1 MLMSSKTNKKATS
14 NFNSRFGYI
23 MVAAGAAIGLGNIWK
38 FPYLAYGGGGGAF
51 IVIYIIM
58 CIVLGHPVVEME
70 SAIGRY
76 ARTNGIDAYGVANK
90 KWKFAG
96 VINVVCT
103 VLIDMYYIIV
113 SGYVL
118 KYAVSYLLGGNFGAD
133 KEAYYMNFISKP
145 IEPLIYA
152 GILMIITVLLLAG
165 GITELVEKVTKVIM
179 PLLFVLLIICG
190 FWALFSFDGAID
202 GLKFYLIPDFS
213 KVTWKT
219 FSDACMQVMFS
230 VGIGWSI
237 FVTLGASISDDANIR
252 KDSMMVTICD
262 TAVALTAGFV
272 IIPTVVGAGSK
283 MSAGPSLIFLAM
295 TDIFSKLPGGNII
308 GLFFFTAIIFAVL
321 STYFTI
327 LEIPVKCVE
336 EKFHINHRIS
346 TVICAIII
354 FIGGIFCS
362 LSQGNGLLSD
372 VKLPWWAYNTGVVY
386 YNIYDWIDCF
396 SGYILLPLGC
406 LLTAFYCCKKWGYK
420 EYEKELTKNGR
431 DGKLSMYDKV
441 VMTVVVPILT
451 LIVILNCFG
460 FIN

>member
-1 MLMSSKTNKKATS
+1 MSSNEKKPSA
-14 NFNSRFGYI
+14 NFGSRFGYI

-51 IVIYIIM
+51 IVVYIIL

-70 SAIGRY
+70 TAIGRY
-76 ARTNGIDAYGVANK
+76 AKTNAIDAYGVVNPK
-90 KWKFAG
+90 YKFVG
-96 VINVVCT
+96 FVNVLCT
-103 VLIDMYYIIV
+103 FLIDMYYIIV

-118 KYAVSYLLGGNFGAD
+118 KYAVTYLLGGNFSAD

-152 GILMIITVLLLAG
+152 GILMAITVLLLAG

-179 PLLFVLLIICG
+179 PLLFVLLIVCG
-190 FWALFSFDGAID
+190 IWALFSFEGAID
-202 GLKFYLIPDFS
+202 GLKFYLVPDFS
-213 KVTWKT
+213 KFTWKT

-237 FVTLGASISDDANIR
+237 FVTLGANVNDTANIR

-262 TAVALTAGFV
+262 TTVALTAGFV
-272 IIPTVVGAGSK
+272 IIPTVVGAGSE
-283 MSAGPSLIFLAM
+283 MAAGPSLIFLAM
-295 TDIFSKLPGGNII
+295 TEIFSQFPGSNII
-308 GLFFFTAIIFAVL
+308 GFFFFTAIIFAVL

-327 LEIPVKCVE
+327 LEIPVKCIE
-336 EKFHINHRIS
+336 EKCHINHRRS
-346 TVICAIII
+346 TVICAVII

-362 LSQGNGLLSD
+362 LSQGYGLLSNIR
-372 VKLPWWAYNTGVVY
+372 LPWWAFNTGVVY
-386 YNIYDWIDCF
+386 YNVYDWIDCF
-396 SGYILLPLGC
+396 SGYVLLPLGC
-406 LLTAFYCCKKWGYK
+406 LLTAFYCCKVWGYK

-431 DGKLSMYDKV
+431 DGKLSTYDKV
-441 VMTVVVPILT
+441 IMTVVVPVLT

-460 FIN
+460 FIS

>member
-1 MLMSSKTNKKATS
+1 MSNEEKKHEA
-14 NFNSRFGYI
+14 NFSSRFGYI

-51 IVIYIIM
+51 VIVYIIL

-70 SAIGRY
+70 SAMGRY
-76 ARTNGIDAYGVANK
+76 ARTNGIDAFGVVNK

-96 VINVVCT
+96 IINIICT
-103 VLIDMYYIIV
+103 VMIDMYYIIV

-118 KYAVSYLLGGNFGAD
+118 KYAVTYILGGHFGAD
-133 KEAYYMNFISKP
+133 KQAYYTNFISKP

-152 GILMIITVLLLAG
+152 GILMLITAILLIG
-165 GITELVEKVTKVIM
+165 GITRLVEKVTKVIM

-190 FWALFSFDGAID
+190 VWALFSFDGAIA
-202 GLKFYLIPDFS
+202 GLKYYIIPDFS
-213 KVTWKT
+213 KFTWKA

-237 FVTLGASISDDANIR
+237 FVTLGASMSDGANIK

-262 TAVALTAGFV
+262 TTVALTAGFV
-272 IIPTVVGAGSK
+272 IIPTVVGAGST
-283 MSAGPSLIFLAM
+283 MTAGPSLIFLAM
-295 TDIFSKLPGGNII
+295 TEIFGKFPGGNLI
-308 GLFFFTAIIFAVL
+308 GFLFFTAVIFAVL

-327 LEIPVKCVE
+327 LEIPVKCLE
-336 EKFHINHRIS
+336 EKCHITHKKATIIS
-346 TVICAIII
+346 AIII

-362 LSQGNGLLSD
+362 LSQGTGLLSG

-406 LLTAFYCCKKWGYK
+406 LLTSFYCCRVWGYK
-420 EYEKELTKNGR
+420 EYERELTKDGR
-431 DGKLSMYDKV
+431 DGKLSLYNKII
-441 VMTVVVPILT
+441 MTVVVPALT
-451 LIVILNCFG
+451 IIVILNCFG
-460 FIN
+460 FIQ

>member
-1 MLMSSKTNKKATS
+1 MLMSKQGNKKAAS

-51 IVIYIIM
+51 IVIYIVM

-76 ARTNGIDAYGVANK
+76 ARTNGIDAYGVVNK

-96 VINVVCT
+96 AINILCT

-118 KYAVSYLLGGNFGAD
+118 KYAIAYLLGGNFGAD
-133 KEAYYMNFISKP
+133 KEAYYMDFISNP
-145 IEPLIYA
+145 VEPLIYA

-237 FVTLGASISDDANIR
+237 FVTLGASVSDDANIR

-262 TAVALTAGFV
+262 TTVALTAGFV

-308 GLFFFTAIIFAVL
+308 GFFFFTAIIFAVL

-336 EKFHINHRIS
+336 EKFHINHRIA
-346 TVICAIII
+346 TVICAVFI

-362 LSQGNGLLSD
+362 LSQGHGLLSG

-386 YNIYDWIDCF
+386 YNIYDWIDSF

-406 LLTAFYCCKKWGYK
+406 LLTAFYCCKVWGCLLYTSDAAD
-420 EYEKELTKNGR
+420 E
-431 DGKLSMYDKV
+431 
-441 VMTVVVPILT
+441 
-451 LIVILNCFG
+451 
-460 FIN
+460 

>member
-1 MLMSSKTNKKATS
+1 MSSTEKKPAA

-51 IVIYIIM
+51 IVVYIIL

-76 ARTNGIDAYGVANK
+76 AKTNGIDAFGVVNK

-96 VINVVCT
+96 FINIVCT
-103 VLIDMYYIIV
+103 FLIDMYYIIV

-118 KYAVSYLLGGNFGAD
+118 KYAVAYLTGGNFGGD
-133 KEAYYMNFISKP
+133 REAYYMNFISDP
-145 IEPLIYA
+145 VQPLIYS
-152 GILMIITVLLLAG
+152 GILMIIIVLLLSK

-179 PLLFVLLIICG
+179 PLLFVLLLICG
-190 FWALFSFDGAID
+190 FWALFAFDGAID

-213 KVTWKT
+213 KFTWKT
-219 FSDACMQVMFS
+219 FADACMQVMFS

-237 FVTLGASISDDANIR
+237 FVTLGASMSDSSNIR

-262 TAVALTAGFV
+262 TTVALTAGFV

-308 GLFFFTAIIFAVL
+308 GFFFFTAIIFAVL

-336 EKFHINHRIS
+336 EKFHINHRIA
-346 TVICAIII
+346 TVICAVFI

-362 LSQGNGLLSD
+362 LSQGHGLLSG

-386 YNIYDWIDCF
+386 YNIYDWIDSF

-406 LLTAFYCCKKWGYK
+406 LLTAFYCCKVWGYK

-441 VMTVVVPILT
+441 VMTVVVPVLT